1 MLDAGEIL
9 RALQAALDARDAD
22 RLIALFDEPAM
33 LIGAAGDGRTRDG
46 LVGYLNAVA
55 SSDPFRWEWGEIVPF
70 LESDVSLGFAAFG
83 EIVAGDVR
91 APIRA
96 TIFAIETPNGWRL
109 REFHGSI
116 PHVER
121 SES

>member
-9 RALQAALDARDAD
+9 RDLQAAVDARDAD

-33 LIGAAGDGRTRDG
+33 LIGAAGDGRTREG
-46 LVGYLNAVA
+46 LVGYLTAVA
-55 SSDPFRWEWGEIVPF
+55 SSEPFCWEWSEIVPF
-70 LESDVSLGFAAFG
+70 FQNDASLGFAAFG

-96 TIFAIETPNGWRL
+96 TLFAVETANGWRL

-116 PHVER
+116 PHVE
-121 SES
+121 S